1 VLLLRASHVLLSSE
15 EQHAMPVLV
24 ASDPT
29 AAAAVELARTAIDR
43 MRREKTLRDIEL
55 WSKAAR

>member
-1 VLLLRASHVLLSSE
+1 MLLSSE

-29 AAAAVELARTAIDR
+29 AAAAVEIVRTVIDR